1 MAAKNIT
8 SLVEAREAGKNMPQ
22 LEDYKPTKPM
32 VSLSLGLHHSI
43 KQMVGPDSNF
53 VVTEHS
59 GEEVDSHWQQMWS
72 ALGLK
77 SDDPF
82 I

>member
-8 SLVEAREAGKNMPQ
+8 AIAMAREAGEGMPP

-32 VSLSLGLHHSI
+32 VSLSLGLSHSI
-43 KQMVGPDSNF
+43 KQMVGPDTNF
-53 VVTEHS
+53 VITEHT
-59 GEEVDSHWQQMWS
+59 GEAVDSHWEAMWS
-72 ALGLK
+72 AMGAG